1 MADTD
6 TTNKPVPDGW
16 TSPDRAAMKARVRK
30 LQQLMAV
37 FLKAGKTLRLY
48 SEDHRFF
55 SRFADEF
62 ETRLEEQH
70 AIDDALTFEITP
82 TSILW
87 DGNTVFE
94 ERWSPPAGDTL
105 IGTGRS
111 FGEGKTTFFE
121 HLLIR
126 VHAEQ
131 CLEYVAWPG
140 GRPRTTFVL
149 VQHDNT
155 NLVFSNL
162 DNDWPSRIH
171 YHQVQP
177 GQLRVTLSNDNPNK
191 TQVVELKRKP
201 GASEGQAGGPGR

>member
-1 MADTD
+1 MLQMLPLVAWMGLTATEIPPVGRIPDPMRPCVTPGMLAWLSGDWISQDT
-6 TTNKPVPDGW
+6 
-16 TSPDRAAMKARVRK
+16 
-30 LQQLMAV
+30 
-37 FLKAGKTLRLY
+37 
-48 SEDHRFF
+48 
-55 SRFADEF
+55 
-62 ETRLEEQH
+62 
-70 AIDDALTFEITP
+70 
-82 TSILW
+82 